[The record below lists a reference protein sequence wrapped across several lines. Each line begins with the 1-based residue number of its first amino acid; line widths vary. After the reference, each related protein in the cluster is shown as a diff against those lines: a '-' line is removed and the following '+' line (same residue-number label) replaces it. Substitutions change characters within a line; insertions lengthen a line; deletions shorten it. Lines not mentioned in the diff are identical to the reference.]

1 MRLGRAVLT
10 LSLACVSGL
19 AGEDQAALLGE
30 MVHRR
35 IVSAGSSAWSPE
47 QYAQLMRLREA
58 EALGAFDLLRSKL
71 GTLRTFA
78 AEVRTGSQIKT
89 LYLNTEGY
97 QRFTFLLSQEARAYF
112 ESKGAE
118 ARFIFRLKTLGGKK
132 IFDTAGILTQEGL
145 EVYLRVK
152 RRLPVFWKYPD
163 GTVMGNVRPPKT
175 GTPAQPPSRAG
186 KGVAPGPAAPEP
198 RALQD
203 AAAKQ
208 KIATLIKTGYV
219 EVSESEAQFL
229 TKATGLGLD
238 QLQKESS
245 LQTVPTRERIVFLL
259 SPSDPL
265 MALVARRR
273 SGGGPEGLQERGTTP
288 VP

>member
-1 MRLGRAVLT
+1 MRLSRAC
-10 LSLACVSGL
+10 LACGLLLAVSGGL
-19 AGEDQAALLGE
+19 GAEEDRAALLRE
-30 MVHRR
+30 MIHRR
-35 IVSAGSSAWSPE
+35 IVSAGSSAWSSE

-58 EALGAFDLLRSKL
+58 EALGAFDLLRARL
-71 GTLRTFA
+71 GTLRTFVAEA
-78 AEVRTGSQIKT
+78 ASGSGPKT
-89 LYLNTEGY
+89 LYLNAAGY

-132 IFDTAGILTQEGL
+132 IFDSTGLLTQEGL
-145 EVYLRVK
+145 EVYIRIK

-175 GTPAQPPSRAG
+175 GAPVEPPSRAE
-186 KGVAPGPAAPEP
+186 KDRAPGTAAPKP
-198 RALQD
+198 QD
-203 AAAKQ
+203 PQETAASQ

-219 EVSESEAQFL
+219 EVSETEVQFL
-229 TKATGLGLD
+229 TKATGLATE

-245 LQTVPTRERIVFLL
+245 LQIVPTREKIYFLL

-265 MALVARRR
+265 MALVARYR
-273 SGGGPEGLQERGTTP
+273 SGGEAPKATP
-288 VP
+288 